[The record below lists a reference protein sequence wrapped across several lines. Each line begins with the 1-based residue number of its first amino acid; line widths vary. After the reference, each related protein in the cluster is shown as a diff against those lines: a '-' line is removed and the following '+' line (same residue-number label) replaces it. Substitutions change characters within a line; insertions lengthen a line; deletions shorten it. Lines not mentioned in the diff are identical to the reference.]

1 MFLKHKSIKFYLLAV
16 VLGLVASGASA
27 SHSWN
32 NYHWAKTTSSFA
44 LKLGDNVSAAWDA
57 YLAEAST
64 DWSQSLVLDTGV
76 SLGGASPKTC
86 KPNPGRVEVCNSK
99 YGFNGWLGVASVWVS
114 GDHITQGAV
123 KVNDSYFNT
132 KKYNTPAWRRL
143 VMCQEVGHTLGL
155 DHQDEIFTNP
165 NLGTCMDYTDNPL
178 GPPSNEHPNLHDY
191 DQLEWI
197 YAHLDSITT
206 VNQSSASSANNDFS
220 AQDFGKRLR
229 QTVKGKT
236 SLYEND
242 LGGDGKILTFVLW
255 AE

>member
-1 MFLKHKSIKFYLLAV
+1 M
-16 VLGLVASGASA
+16 LGLVASGASA

-32 NYHWAKTTSSFA
+32 NYHWARMTSSFA

-64 DWSQSLVLDTGV
+64 DWSQSLALDTGI
-76 SLGGASPKTC
+76 STGGTSPKNC
-86 KPNPGRVEVCNSK
+86 KPNPGRVEVCNNN

-114 GDHITQGAV
+114 GDHITQGRV

-178 GPPSNEHPNLHDY
+178 GPPANEHPNLHDY
-191 DQLEWI
+191 DQLELI
-197 YAHLDSITT
+197 YAHLDSVTT
-206 VNQSSASSANNDFS
+206 VNQSSTSSANNSSS
-220 AQDFGKRLR
+220 AQDLGKKLR
-229 QTVKGKT
+229 ETAKGKT
-236 SLYEND
+236 SLYELD
-242 LGGDGKILTFVLW
+242 LGNNTRLLTFVLW
-255 AE
+255 VE